1 MAHTIKA
8 LQVNHLNCVIEDF
21 DQSVAHFNTV
31 FDAEYLL
38 DVPGEDARACLIQI
52 GRVIFE
58 LFAPRMWLLN
68 SRYGAHYL
76 GIEFQVADMAVA
88 RAALAE
94 RNIRI
99 ARDIEVAVHCH
110 PADCYG
116 ASLEFWANEFHTM
129 EYAALGG
136 KQMQSA
142 EFWADQHPLGLT
154 GLKGVTWAV
163 HDIAGARS
171 FLESLFGAQL
181 VYETM
186 RPQLAARATG
196 LQIADTV
203 IELLSPTGPGELA
216 AHLARYGDGIR
227 STIFA
232 ARHIGRVRDFLA
244 SRGVPLVPG
253 TADGAIAVPAD
264 YNHGLIF
271 EFSE

>member
-1 MAHTIKA
+1 MSQVIRA
-8 LQVNHLNCVIEDF
+8 LRVNHLNCVVADF
-21 DQSVAHFNTV
+21 DESVAHYKSV
-31 FDAEYLL
+31 FGAEYLMN
-38 DVPGEDARACLIQI
+38 VPGEDARACLLQI

-76 GIEFQVADMAVA
+76 GIEFQVEDMDVA

-99 ARDIEVAVHCH
+99 ARDIAVAVHCH

-129 EYAALGG
+129 EYELLDG

-142 EFWADQHPLGLT
+142 EFWRDEHPLGLT

-163 HDIAGARS
+163 HDIAGARA

-181 VYETM
+181 AYETV

-203 IELLSPTGPGELA
+203 IELLSPTGPGELM

-227 STIFA
+227 STILA
-232 ARHIGRVRDFLA
+232 AKDIGQVRDYLA
-244 SRGVPLVPG
+244 ARGVPLGQG
-253 TADGAIAVPAD
+253 TAEGALSVPAD
-264 YNHGLIF
+264 ANCGMIF

>member
-1 MAHTIKA
+1 MSQVITA
-8 LQVNHLNCVIEDF
+8 LQVNHLNCVVADF
-21 DQSVAHFNTV
+21 EESVSHFKTV
-31 FDAEYLL
+31 FGAEYLMN
-38 DVPGEDARACLIQI
+38 VPGEDARACLLQV

-76 GIEFQVADMAVA
+76 GIEFQVEDMDVA

-94 RNIRI
+94 RSIRI

-129 EYAALGG
+129 EYELLGG
-136 KQMQSA
+136 QQMQSA
-142 EFWADQHPLGLT
+142 QYWRDEHPLGLT

-163 HDIAGARS
+163 HDIAGARA
-171 FLESLFGAQL
+171 FLESLFGARL
-181 VYETM
+181 VYETT
-186 RPQLAARATG
+186 RPHLAARATG

-203 IELLSPTGPGELA
+203 IELLSPTGPGELT

-227 STIFA
+227 STILA
-232 ARHIGRVRDFLA
+232 AKDIGRVSAYLA
-244 SRGVPLVPG
+244 ARGVPLERG
-253 TADGAIAVPAD
+253 TADGAVLVPAHS
-264 YNHGLIF
+264 NSGMIF